1 MASNT
6 TTLYIND
13 TSIRL
18 MVTRGKRITKLA
30 DIPLDTGLINVD
42 TEEKEAE
49 LAARI
54 RNLFKSNKIN
64 DRKVILGLS
73 GLHCLT
79 RPVSL
84 PELPGA
90 MLDEAIQREARR
102 VLPVP
107 LEQLYISWQTVSV
120 SEGKIQAFMVATPR
134 HIADTLVRILNKAGL
149 RPYLMDIKPL
159 ALTRLAREEN
169 AMIIDVQSKEFDII
183 IMVNRIPQP
192 IRTVSFPEES
202 LSLADKVVI
211 VKDELKRTI
220 EFYNSN
226 NPENLIHPNAPLL
239 VSGELADEPEVY
251 EPLAQE
257 LGYQVSPLTSPL
269 KCLKQLDPSHHLMN
283 VGLALKVMTREAG
296 PLLPNFNTLP
306 SPYLPKPI
314 SMNRILAIPAAVVA
328 VSLIALLVLTI
339 QGAAAAIESANF
351 QLNSNNTL
359 VQKKQEQKK
368 ELTEEIAAAEQKL
381 ASYESGRVSFIT
393 ALNTINTNG
402 DNINDDIEAVVDN
415 QIDEFEIN
423 NIDHSNNHLTVS
435 GWAESEE
442 EVLEYARKL
451 YSTGRF
457 SEITITN
464 LSRGLESEESEEE
477 EDEGGGEEESGSEE
491 DDNTKMQY
499 SLGIKLGG
507 TTW

>member
-13 TSIRL
+13 TSIKL

-30 DIPLDTGLINVD
+30 DVPLDTSLINVT

-49 LAARI
+49 LIARI
-54 RNLFKSNKIN
+54 KNLFKSNKIR
-64 DRKVILGLS
+64 DKKVILGLS

-79 RPVSL
+79 RPISL

-120 SEGKIQAFMVATPR
+120 SEGKIQAFMVAIPR
-134 HIADTLVRILNKAGL
+134 QIADTLVRILNKAGL
-149 RPYLMDIKPL
+149 KPYLMDIKPL
-159 ALTRLAREEN
+159 ALARLAREDSS
-169 AMIIDVQSKEFDII
+169 MIVDVQSKEFDII

-226 NPENLIHPNAPLL
+226 NPENLIQPNAPLL

-251 EPLAQE
+251 EPLVQE
-257 LGYQVSPLTSPL
+257 LGYQVFPLTSPL
-269 KCLKQLDPSHHLMN
+269 KCLKQLDPSHHLVN
-283 VGLALKVMTREAG
+283 VGLALKEMGREAG

-306 SPYLPKPI
+306 SPYLPKQI
-314 SMNRILAIPAAVVA
+314 SLNRILAIPAAVVA
-328 VSLIALLVLTI
+328 VSLIAVLVITI
-339 QGAAAAIESANF
+339 QDAAANIESVNY
-351 QLNSNNTL
+351 QLNSNNIL
-359 VQKKQEQKK
+359 VHKKQEQKK
-368 ELTEEIAAAEQKL
+368 ELTQEIATAEQQL
-381 ASYESGRVSFIT
+381 ASYEAAKVDFMA

-402 DNINDDIEAVVDN
+402 DNINKDIEAVVDN
-415 QIDEFEIN
+415 QIDGFEIN
-423 NIDHSNNHLTVS
+423 SIEHSNNYLNVS

-451 YSTGRF
+451 DATGRF
-457 SEITITN
+457 SEITISS
-464 LSRGLESEESEEE
+464 LSR
-477 EDEGGGEEESGSEE
+477 
-491 DDNTKMQY
+491 
-499 SLGIKLGG
+499 
-507 TTW
+507 

>member
-13 TSIRL
+13 TSIKL

-30 DIPLDTGLINVD
+30 DVPLDTSLSNVT

-49 LAARI
+49 LVARI
-54 RNLFKSNKIN
+54 KNLFKSNKIN

-79 RPVSL
+79 RPISL
-84 PELPGA
+84 PELPKA
-90 MLDEAIQREARR
+90 MLDEAITREAQR

-107 LEQLYISWQTVSV
+107 LEQLYISWQTASA
-120 SEGKIQAFMVATPR
+120 SEGKIQAFMVAIPR
-134 HIADTLVRILNKAGL
+134 QIADTLIRILNKAGFK
-149 RPYLMDIKPL
+149 PYLMDIKPL
-159 ALTRLAREEN
+159 ALARLAREEN
-169 AMIIDVQSKEFDII
+169 AMIVDVQSKEFDII
-183 IMVNRIPQP
+183 IMVNKIPQP

-202 LSLADKVVI
+202 LSLADKI
-211 VKDELKRTI
+211 MIIKDELKRTI

-226 NPENLIHPNAPLL
+226 NPENLIQPNAPLL
-239 VSGELADEPEVY
+239 VSGELADEPELY
-251 EPLAQE
+251 ESLAQG

-269 KCLKQLDPSHHLMN
+269 KCLKQLDPSHHLVN
-283 VGLALKVMTREAG
+283 VGLALKEMAREAG

-314 SMNRILAIPAAVVA
+314 SLNRIMAIPAAIVA
-328 VSLIALLVLTI
+328 VSLIALLGTTI
-339 QGAAAAIESANF
+339 QDAAASIESANF
-351 QLNSNNTL
+351 QLSSNNFL
-359 VQKKQEQKK
+359 IQKKQDQKK
-368 ELTEEIAAAEQKL
+368 ELTQEIAAAEQQL
-381 ASYESGRVSFIT
+381 ASYEATKVNFIA

-423 NIDHSNNHLTVS
+423 SISHSGDQLSVD

-442 EVLEYARKL
+442 EVMEFVRKL
-451 YSTGRF
+451 DATGRF
-457 SEITITN
+457 SEITISS
-464 LSRGLESEESEEE
+464 LSRGTESEESEESEEE
-477 EDEGGGEEESGSEE
+477 EGEDGGEEYA
-491 DDNTKMQY
+491 DDIMLY
-499 SLGIKLGG
+499 SLSIQLGE